1 MRRTTMTGG
10 GSQSGFP
17 GYGDPGAS
25 GGVGDSQNQAGSPDP
40 ASATTRI
47 DRDSVST
54 PGASAP
60 GNPAPGA
67 GGFGEQPTTAVPN
80 PFAGQFGTGSIPAQ
94 PAAAQP
100 NPAQSAWANPAA
112 GQPVSTQ
119 HVQGQQVS
127 GQPNPSPY
135 GGAYAPAGYPAYG
148 AATPSQQS
156 YPGAQPATSPF
167 GPATTQQQPL
177 SPDPRT
183 NGQPAPKKK
192 GGRKALAAAGVVTL
206 ALVAGVGG
214 GVLGANLADDDTP
227 AASTTATNGP
237 LGGDPN
243 SQATQQVDAPKGSVQ
258 DVATRVLPSVVSI
271 DVVVGNQQGE
281 GSGVVLSADGIIMT
295 NNHVVSLTGSPADA
309 VQVNFSD
316 GTSARAKVLGT
327 DTISDIAVLKV
338 DKTGLR
344 PISVGTSKNLAVGQ
358 DVIAIGAPLGLAGTV
373 TTGIISAL
381 NRPVS
386 TSRESGTTSVIDAI
400 QTDAAINPGNSGGA
414 LVNAKGALIGINT
427 AIATLGGSS
436 SSEAGSG
443 SIGLGFAIPID
454 QAYRVAK
461 QLQENG
467 TATHAGLGV
476 SVRQSAGGTGQTGA
490 LLSDVQASGP
500 AGKAGI
506 PRGAVVTKFGDRLIA
521 SGDALVAAVRSH
533 EPGEQVEVTYEVN
546 GQAKT
551 TTVTLE
557 ELKVG

>member
-1 MRRTTMTGG
+1 MTGG
-10 GSQSGFP
+10 GSQGGFP
-17 GYGDPGAS
+17 GYGDHGAAGGGS
-25 GGVGDSQNQAGSPDP
+25 GDGSGSRGPADPD
-40 ASATTRI
+40 SATTRI
-47 DRDSVST
+47 GRDGATT
-54 PGASAP
+54 PESA
-60 GNPAPGA
+60 
-67 GGFGEQPTTAVPN
+67 GFGEQPTKAVPN
-80 PFAGQFGTGSIPAQ
+80 PFAGQYGTGSIPAQ
-94 PAAAQP
+94 SQ
-100 NPAQSAWANPAA
+100 WADPAA
-112 GQPVSTQ
+112 GQQSSDSPSP
-119 HVQGQQVS
+119 GQQGPGGGEQSPYGSSFPPAGYSPYGATQQVTGQPVS
-127 GQPNPSPY
+127 GQPGSGQY
-135 GGAYAPAGYPAYG
+135 GYGPQPFGA
-148 AATPSQQS
+148 QS
-156 YPGAQPATSPF
+156 YGNQGFAAAGPGSGPSSPF
-167 GPATTQQQPL
+167 DTEPEA
-177 SPDPRT
+177 
-183 NGQPAPKKK
+183 GQPPKKK

-206 ALVAGVGG
+206 ALVAGGVGG
-214 GVLGANLADDDTP
+214 VVGANIGDDD
-227 AASTTATNGP
+227 ATSVTSATGSGP

-258 DVATRVLPSVVSI
+258 DVASRVLPSVVSI

-281 GSGVVLSADGIIMT
+281 GSGVVLSADGVIMT
-295 NNHVVSLTGSPADA
+295 NNHVVSLTGTPADA

-327 DTISDIAVLKV
+327 DSISDIAVLKA
-338 DKTGLR
+338 DKTGLT

-414 LVNAKGALIGINT
+414 LVNARGALIGINT

-461 QLQENG
+461 QLQETG
-467 TATHAGLGV
+467 SATHAGLGV
-476 SVRQSAGGTGQTGA
+476 SVRQTAGVIGQTGA
-490 LLSDVQASGP
+490 LLSDVQAGGP

-506 PRGAVVTKFGDRLIA
+506 PKGAVVTKFGDRLIA

-533 EPGEQVEVTYEVN
+533 EPGEQVQVTYEVG
-546 GQAKT
+546 GQTKT
-551 TTVTLE
+551 ATVTLE
-557 ELKVG
+557 DLKVG